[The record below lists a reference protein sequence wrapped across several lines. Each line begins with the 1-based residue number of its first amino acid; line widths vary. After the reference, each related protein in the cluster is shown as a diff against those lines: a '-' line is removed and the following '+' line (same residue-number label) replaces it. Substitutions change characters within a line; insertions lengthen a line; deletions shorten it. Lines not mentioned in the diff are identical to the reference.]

1 MNAEGK
7 SLVVRQANE
16 LIEASYKI
24 ASIGE
29 GRLMRM
35 LIAQISPTDED
46 FKTYRISVSD
56 FARFFN
62 LTSKRVNEQVEKSAR
77 ALRDREIL
85 IRNGKSWFSTGWLS
99 HAEYIHGSG
108 YVEVSFHARLKP
120 YLLGL
125 KSYFTQYELEDLIK
139 FKSGYAIRL
148 FELLK
153 KEQFKANEKGCFE
166 RRFGYEELRAIL
178 GVEKTD
184 YVLFADFR
192 INVVQTA
199 TDEINANSDL
209 NVRTEYEKTG
219 RKVSHIVFRC
229 EKAKGGK
236 PPSLEPPQN
245 ADGKEHPEDVRERV
259 AMGMEEATAYRWR
272 KKYGV
277 KRIVRNAA
285 YAQAMQKAGKIKQ
298 SLSGYLSRAIADD
311 IASGWEAEHKKK
323 TEEKKRAA
331 DAEELKRRE
340 EEEKAEANRKERE
353 AVLAEFHALPE
364 SEQEAVRAAFV
375 ASEKFRLY
383 ARWWDKAKADG
394 KSKPETLP
402 QTSHAFRTFYAAYKS
417 GSQDAT

>member
-245 ADGKEHPEDVRERV
+245 ADGKEHPEDVRELV
-259 AMGMEEATAYRWR
+259 AMGIEEATAYR
-272 KKYGV
+272 
-277 KRIVRNAA
+277 
-285 YAQAMQKAGKIKQ
+285 
-298 SLSGYLSRAIADD
+298 
-311 IASGWEAEHKKK
+311 
-323 TEEKKRAA
+323 
-331 DAEELKRRE
+331 
-340 EEEKAEANRKERE
+340 
-353 AVLAEFHALPE
+353 
-364 SEQEAVRAAFV
+364 
-375 ASEKFRLY
+375 
-383 ARWWDKAKADG
+383 
-394 KSKPETLP
+394 
-402 QTSHAFRTFYAAYKS
+402 
-417 GSQDAT
+417 